1 MQQENM
7 RVGGGGEGGVARG
20 VWVLYV
26 NALLLLFAV
35 GADRKLRAVTW
46 SAYTLPIA
54 TLRVD

>member
-1 MQQENM
+1 M